1 MTDLRIAPRELPM
14 PGPAPAGL
22 PRPAEGPSFG
32 DVLKQSL
39 SEVNQLQ
46 LQADA
51 SIERLARGEVQD
63 VHQVMIAAE
72 EAGVA
77 FELVMEIRNR
87 LMEAYQDLM
96 RMGV

>member
-1 MTDLRIAPRELPM
+1 MSDLRIAPRELPF
-14 PGPAPAGL
+14 PAPPPAGL
-22 PRPAEGPSFG
+22 ATPQEGPSFG
-32 DVLKQSL
+32 DLLHRSL
-39 SEVNQLQ
+39 TEVNDLQ

-51 SIERLARGEVQD
+51 SIERLARGEIQD

-87 LMEAYQDLM
+87 LMEAYQELM